1 LRRRWTSRR
10 TGIRDEKSFGET
22 PKLTRETRVLPR
34 NQTHEINFAGK
45 RIEFRLRRSARR
57 TLAIT
62 VRPDLSVVVTAPQ
75 GAALD
80 TVKAKVRKRAVW
92 IRRQKEFFTDFLPVV
107 PPRQY
112 VSGETHRYLGRQ
124 YRLKIFSG
132 AADEVKLKGRY
143 LTVEVKG
150 KPVTPRVKLLV
161 DGWFLARAR
170 ERFSRCMADGA
181 ARLGRRLRE
190 MPRLRLRRMAK
201 RWGSWTRR
209 GGIWLNPSL
218 VKAPASCIEYVVV
231 HELCH
236 AVHGN
241 HGRAFYDLLRRVMP
255 DWEQRKA
262 RLEHI
267 PIA

>member
-1 LRRRWTSRR
+1 M
-10 TGIRDEKSFGET
+10 I
-22 PKLTRETRVLPR
+22 
-34 NQTHEINFAGK
+34 QTHEINFAGK

-62 VRPDLSVVVTAPQ
+62 VRPDLSVVVTAPH

-80 TVKAKVRKRAVW
+80 NIKVKVRKRAVW
-92 IRRQKEFFTDFLPVV
+92 IRRQRDFFADFLPHV

-124 YRLKIFSG
+124 YRLKIV
-132 AADEVKLKGRY
+132 AAAVDAVKLKGRY
-143 LTVEVKG
+143 LTVQMKG
-150 KPVTPRVKLLV
+150 KPIAARVKSLL
-161 DGWFLARAR
+161 DGWFLSRAR
-170 ERFSRCMADGA
+170 ERLSRCVAEGA
-181 ARLGRRLRE
+181 ARLGRRLPE
-190 MPRLRLRRMAK
+190 LPRLRLRRMAK

-209 GGIWLNPSL
+209 GGIWLNPDL

-255 DWEQRKA
+255 DWETRKA
-262 RLEHI
+262 RLERS
-267 PIA
+267 